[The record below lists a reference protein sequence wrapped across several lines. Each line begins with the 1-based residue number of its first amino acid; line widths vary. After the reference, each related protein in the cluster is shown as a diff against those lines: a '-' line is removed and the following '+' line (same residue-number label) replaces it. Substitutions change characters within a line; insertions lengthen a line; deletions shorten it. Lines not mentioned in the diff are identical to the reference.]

1 MSVRIPSGLYSQGQ
15 ATLNTSDFTKNVIKD
30 ITAKKAAKEAVI
42 KKADAIAKT
51 INTAGVREQ
60 DLANPADPNEPRLNA
75 EIKNWYDNSKKGNV
89 DLVEYNNIL
98 HKVDQSKQRAKFQV
112 DLGKAAIDHKYD
124 PDDDDI
130 HVNSLIDK
138 SIYDKTS
145 FKADGTE
152 YGWLDLPANVPQFD
166 PAKQTTF
173 FSAVRGKSK
182 PTYQED
188 DARVDNVTGDIFIP
202 MAYGDSELK
211 SQAEIAS
218 HLIDGSMEAKKYYNK
233 MFEKD
238 SQGVRTPALK
248 KEYQDLNE
256 SYQSIYGANE
266 VIDTPEKAAK
276 ADAIRRGRAE
286 TQEVKVTDPNYANQL
301 KIKLKKT
308 QGGGSR
314 GRGGVAAPVINDVWQ
329 PVSDAIDT
337 DITTNNTATSG
348 SNLSTLPID
357 ATIRSSI
364 VDLVKSQSGGLAPY
378 VKPEKIVL
386 KKENGKI
393 MIYGTDGTSYGE
405 YGKTS
410 ANTKASIG
418 TPSKNATIKAGGG
431 TQTKN
436 TQRTLSSYPATTQEK
451 IKKVMQI
458 NGLNEADAINA
469 LIKEGEKNPNIK
481 KLMQ

>member
-15 ATLNTSDFTKNVIKD
+15 ATLDTGDFTKNVIKD
-30 ITAKKAAKEAVI
+30 IAAKKAAKEAVI

-60 DLANPADPNEPRLNA
+60 DLVNPADPTEPRLDA
-75 EIKNWYDNSKKGNV
+75 EIKNWYDKSKKGDV

-98 HKVDQSKQRAKFQV
+98 HKIDQSKQRAKFQV

-145 FKADGTE
+145 LKADGTE
-152 YGWLDLPANVPQFD
+152 YGWLDLPANIPQFD

-173 FSAVRGKSK
+173 FNVVKGKSK

-188 DARVDNVTGDIFIP
+188 QARVDNVTGDIFIP

-211 SQAEIAS
+211 SQAEIAG

-238 SQGVRTPALK
+238 AQGVRTPTLK
-248 KEYQDLNE
+248 KEYEDLNE
-256 SYQSIYGANE
+256 SYKSIYGANE

-301 KIKLKKT
+301 KRKLKQT
-308 QGGGSR
+308 VGGGSR
-314 GRGGVAAPVINDVWQ
+314 GGGGGAAPVINDVWT
-329 PVSDAIDT
+329 PVNDAVNADIAAGNT
-337 DITTNNTATSG
+337 GGTVLTNLNIPITTRNG
-348 SNLSTLPID
+348 
-357 ATIRSSI
+357 I
-364 VDLVKSQSGGLAPY
+364 VELVKGQMMPAMAQYL
-378 VKPEKIVL
+378 KPESIII
-386 KKENGKI
+386 KKENGKLQ
-393 MIYGTDGTSYGE
+393 IYDDKGTSYGE
-405 YGKTS
+405 YEKT
-410 ANTKASIG
+410 ATNTKAGVG
-418 TPSKNATIKAGGG
+418 TSSKNATIKAGGG
-431 TQTKN
+431 TQTKAA
-436 TQRTLSSYPATTQEK
+436 QPKLSSYPAATQAK
-451 IKKVMQI
+451 INKFMQA
-458 NGLNEADAINA
+458 NGLSEADAISA
-469 LIKEGEKNPNIK
+469 LIKAGKI
-481 KLMQ
+481 